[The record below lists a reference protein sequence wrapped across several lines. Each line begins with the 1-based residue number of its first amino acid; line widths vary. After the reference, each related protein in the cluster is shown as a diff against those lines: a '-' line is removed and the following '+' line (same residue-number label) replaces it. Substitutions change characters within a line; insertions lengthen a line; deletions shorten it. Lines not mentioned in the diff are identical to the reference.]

1 MKNKLIL
8 LIISVIILLY
18 FSAQVIM
25 LNDDF
30 RVLEK
35 IRSDPQITYTHI
47 KLEKIETMA
56 GVSDT
61 LMHDPRFSFTF
72 FVRQFTA
79 YRDPPDTTPL
89 KENSRIMGYVDMN
102 LKVWYIGEFPGD
114 AVIL

>member
-1 MKNKLIL
+1 MKPKSIL
-8 LIISVIILLY
+8 LSLLAAAILY

-25 LNDDF
+25 LSDDS
-30 RVLEK
+30 RVLER
-35 IRSDPQITYTHI
+35 IRSDPRITYTHI

-61 LMHDPRFSFTF
+61 LMHDPKFSFTF

-102 LKVWYIGEFPGD
+102 LNVWYIVEFPGD